1 MVTTA
6 TTTTTIIP
14 TNDASAVMEGETTEQ
29 EEEDA
34 KLDVTKVAAAAG
46 GGLYDEDVDPLNAPE
61 VLAAVAEFKRKL
73 EKQTEHQRSSR
84 RKGVHAKLRA
94 KIPLLKEEIMKQ
106 REIAKTAVAALPLP
120 PLPGTMTGLPP
131 LPPLPPLPGTLVAPG
146 LLPPPPPGTSVP
158 GLPPPPPPGSFP
170 PPPPLPPGAVPDAA
184 AMDSGRRGVSN
195 LPAWMTQ
202 PNNGESVTLAQQTPA
217 PPSNQEEE
225 SNQKKRKFVPSEAN
239 QDINARKPRMDADLS
254 MMNMAEIRAQNE
266 AADAAA
272 ATAAAAANH
281 GTTTSSEKPMSGASV
296 EAKSV
301 TAGVVLSP
309 EKVSMLKEFVTNT
322 IVEYLGEPE
331 ETLME
336 FCCQAIFSDDR
347 TKLLEELK
355 LVLEEDAEP
364 FVQALV
370 SKVQELSRP
379 A

>member
-84 RKGVHAKLRA
+84 RKAVHAKLRA
-94 KIPLLKEEIMKQ
+94 KIPLLKQDIMKQ
-106 REIAKTAVAALPLP
+106 REIAKTAAAATTLP
-120 PLPGTMTGLPP
+120 PPPGAMAG

-158 GLPPPPPPGSFP
+158 GLPPPPPGSFP
-170 PPPPLPPGAVPDAA
+170 PPPPLPPGAVVAGAA

-202 PNNGESVTLAQQTPA
+202 PNSGESVTPA
-217 PPSNQEEE
+217 EPTTVHQEE
-225 SNQKKRKFVPSEAN
+225 SSQKKRKFVPSEAN

-254 MMNMAEIRAQNE
+254 MMNMSEIRAQNE

-272 ATAAAAANH
+272 AAAAAND
-281 GTTTSSEKPMSGASV
+281 GATATFEKPISAASV
-296 EAKSV
+296 EAKSG
-301 TAGVVLSP
+301 TAAVVLSP
-309 EKVSMLKEFVTNT
+309 EKVAMLKEFVTKT